1 MDWNALFSELGGS
14 LGQTLP
20 MLVGALGILL
30 VGWLVAVVARAVVRG
45 VLGRLKLNER
55 LQEST
60 GNEMDVAGG
69 VAKGAYWVIFL
80 IALVAFFNALQ
91 LDSASTSLQALVDQ
105 VLGFVPKIIAAG
117 VLLLVAWIIAVIART
132 GATKALGATS
142 LDEKLS
148 SEADMR
154 PMSESLGNVLY
165 GLVLLLFMPA
175 ILDALEMQ
183 GLLEPVQAMLDQML
197 GMLPNVFAAG
207 VIGFV
212 GFFVA
217 RLVRDLISNLL
228 AATGADRFGQ
238 QAGLSGT
245 TTLSGLLGLVAYIFI
260 LVPALIAALNALR
273 IEVISEPATAMLGT
287 FMAALPNVFAAAI
300 ILAVAWF
307 ISSFISTLT
316 TNLLGG
322 MGFDALPAKLGLSNL
337 AGGETTP
344 SQMAGKGV
352 VFFLMLFAVVE
363 AANRLGFA
371 EVSEIVATLIAFGG
385 QILLGGVIIAA
396 GVWIANLVHGA
407 MQRVSGEDSPT
418 AGIAR
423 FAILGLVLAMGLR
436 AMGLADDIVTLAFG
450 LTLGAIA
457 VAFALSFGLG
467 GREAAGEHMQH
478 WLSQFRSK

>member
-1 MDWNALFSELGGS
+1 MDWNALVNDLSGS

-30 VGWLVAVVARAVVRG
+30 VGWFVAVVVRAVVRG

-55 LQEST
+55 LAEST
-60 GNEMDVAGG
+60 GNSMDVAGG
-69 VAKGAYWVIFL
+69 VAKGAYWVVFL
-80 IALVAFFNALQ
+80 VALVAFFNALE
-91 LDSASTSLQALVDQ
+91 LDGASTSLQALVDQ
-105 VLGFVPKIIAAG
+105 VLGFMPKIIAAG
-117 VLLLVAWIIAVIART
+117 VLLLVAWVLAVIART

-142 LDEKLS
+142 IDEKLAG
-148 SEADMR
+148 EAEMR
-154 PMSESLGNVLY
+154 PMSESLGNILY
-165 GLVLLLFMPA
+165 GLVFLLFMPA

-183 GLLEPVQAMLDQML
+183 GLLEPVQTMLDQML
-197 GMLPNVFAAG
+197 GMLPNIFAAG

-217 RLVRDLISNLL
+217 RLVRDLITNLL

-245 TTLSGLLGLVAYIFI
+245 TNLSGLVGLVAYIFI
-260 LVPALIAALNALR
+260 LVPALIAALNALK
-273 IEVISEPATAMLGT
+273 IDVISEPATAMLGT

-307 ISSFISTLT
+307 ISSFIATLT

-322 MGFDALPAKLGLSNL
+322 MGFDALPAKLGVANISE
-337 AGGETTP
+337 GETTP
-344 SQMAGKGV
+344 SQIAGKGV

-363 AANRLGFA
+363 AANRLGFGQ
-371 EVSEIVATLIAFGG
+371 VSEIVATLIAFGG
-385 QILLGGVIIAA
+385 QVLLGGVIIAA

-407 MQRVSGEDSPT
+407 MQRVSGDDAPT

-436 AMGLADDIVTLAFG
+436 AMGLADDIVNLAFG

-467 GREAAGEHMQH
+467 GREAAGEHMHH